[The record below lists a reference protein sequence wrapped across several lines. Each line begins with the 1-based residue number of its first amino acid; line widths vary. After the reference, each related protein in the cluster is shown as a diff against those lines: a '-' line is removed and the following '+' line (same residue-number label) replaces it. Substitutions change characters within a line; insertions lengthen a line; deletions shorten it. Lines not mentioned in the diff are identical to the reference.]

1 MCKKVNFIA
10 QTEVSLA
17 RGSQAK
23 EWIFLTEASSQQVA
37 FVTII
42 AAIHVTFVQL
52 GGLY

>member
-1 MCKKVNFIA
+1 MYKKVNFIA

-23 EWIFLTEASSQQVA
+23 EWIFLAEASSQQVA
-37 FVTII
+37 VTII